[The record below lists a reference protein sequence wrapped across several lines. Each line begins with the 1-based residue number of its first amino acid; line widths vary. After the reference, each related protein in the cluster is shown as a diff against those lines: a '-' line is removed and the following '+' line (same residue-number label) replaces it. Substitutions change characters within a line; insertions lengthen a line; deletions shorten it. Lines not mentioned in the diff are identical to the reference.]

1 MCLAI
6 PSKIVQIDDL
16 KAIVDVY
23 GARRDINLM
32 LLPEEVAIG
41 DYVLVHAGFAIQKVE
56 RESAREALN
65 VIDKI
70 IEEAAKEMD
79 SGSEGDSPSA
89 DAAQVV

>member
-6 PSKIVQIDDL
+6 PSKIVQIEDL

-32 LLPEEVAIG
+32 LLPEEVEIG

-56 RESAREALN
+56 RASAREALK
-65 VIDKI
+65 VISALV
-70 IEEAAKEMD
+70 EEVERETNTD
-79 SGSEGDSPSA
+79 
-89 DAAQVV
+89 DANHSFG